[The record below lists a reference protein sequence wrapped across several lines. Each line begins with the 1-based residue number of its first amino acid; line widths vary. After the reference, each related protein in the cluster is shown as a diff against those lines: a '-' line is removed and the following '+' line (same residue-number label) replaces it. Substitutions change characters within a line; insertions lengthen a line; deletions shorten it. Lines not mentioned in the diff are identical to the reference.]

1 MSKGTPRP
9 QRLRC
14 QQGGGGVMIWAGIVG
29 KVLVGPFRIPGDVKL
44 NSIACIDVLQENS
57 IPWNKK
63 KRISFKKSLI
73 FMHYNA
79 PSHSPKLTQE
89 FLEKK

>member
-29 KVLVGPFRIPGDVKL
+29 KVLVGPFRIPEDVKL

-63 KRISFKKSLI
+63 KRISIKKSLI
-73 FMHYNA
+73 SMQDNA